1 MRIAWVTPYL
11 PEPAAS
17 GGAIRQQRLA
27 AALAQ
32 TAEVHLFA
40 RGELWE
46 WHRARSREL
55 GFFAEHWVGRD
66 YDLRSAFRTASALRG
81 ADLPSRVRRGSA
93 VSLWRA
99 IARAHARTPFH
110 GVVVS
115 HSWAALGARA
125 LGLPWLLDE
134 HNVESRFFADL
145 SRANGR
151 GAQRIGDQLASFERW
166 EREAWHDASALT
178 CVSAED
184 AAFVAPHRSSQAD
197 SLRPPLVV
205 HNGADLEQLAL
216 VPPSA
221 REGGVLFVGSLHHAP
236 NRAAALRLIEKIMPR
251 VWQSLPR
258 LPLKIVGG
266 PVSLSLRRAAL
277 CASGPVLLLGR
288 VADVGQH
295 LASDRVFLNPLVHGA
310 GSSLKTIE
318 ALAAGIPLISTELGA
333 RGFSLVPGEHYL
345 RAESD
350 LEFSNAVVH
359 TVQGNAH
366 GQSAALLGRAHA
378 VQFGWRALG
387 ARFAAHALA
396 TFDRKR
402 TATLS

>member
-32 TAEVHLFA
+32 NAQVHLFA

-46 WHRARSREL
+46 RPRMRSREL
-55 GFFAEHWVGRD
+55 DFFASCWLGRD
-66 YDLRSAFRTASALRG
+66 YDLRGAARALDG
-81 ADLPSRVRRGSA
+81 PALPMRVRRGSPG
-93 VSLWRA
+93 SLWRA
-99 IARAHARTPFH
+99 IARAHARAPFQ

-145 SRANGR
+145 SRSSGGITRRSANDL
-151 GAQRIGDQLASFERW
+151 ISLERW
-166 EREAWHDASALT
+166 ERETWREASALT
-178 CVSAED
+178 CVSDED
-184 AAFVAPHRSSQAD
+184 AAFVTPHRPTASD
-197 SLRPPLVV
+197 SWRLPLVV
-205 HNGADLEQLAL
+205 HNGADLERLEF

-221 REGGVLFVGSLHHAP
+221 RHGGALFVGSLHHPP
-236 NRAAALRLIEKIMPR
+236 NLAAALRLIEQIMPR
-251 VWQSLPR
+251 VWQSLPS

-266 PVSLSLRRAAL
+266 PVPATLRRAARS
-277 CASGPVLLLGR
+277 ASGPVLLLGR
-288 VADVGQH
+288 VPDVAVH
-295 LASDRVFLNPLVHGA
+295 LASERVFLNPVVHGA

-318 ALAAGIPLISTELGA
+318 AVAAGIPLVSTELGA
-333 RGFSLVPGEHYL
+333 RGFSLLPTQHYL

-350 LEFSNAVVH
+350 VEFANGVVQ
-359 TVQGNAH
+359 TLQD
-366 GQSAALLGRAHA
+366 QEQTRLAALLGRAHA
-378 VQFGWRALG
+378 TPFGWQALG
-387 ARFAAHALA
+387 ARFATHVLT
-396 TFDRKR
+396 TFDRQR
-402 TATLS
+402 VAIRS